1 MRKHTDGAD
10 LGFGEEG
17 KGWCGGLTLMVR
29 GVWSAPWVVKT
40 MVVKR
45 VSGNGRRRGVHLA
58 YFVESPAPG
67 RRNGMRTKR
76 LDEADPPKL
85 VRCRL
90 GKKRRADRD
99 SAVQYALDRV
109 RAVQMCT
116 MSAVYWLMCPT

>member
-1 MRKHTDGAD
+1 
-10 LGFGEEG
+10 
-17 KGWCGGLTLMVR
+17 MVR

-116 MSAVYWLMCPT
+116 VLCPLCIG